1 MKITNPTLAIF
12 GSPNTT
18 RKRKIFLW
26 LLRSKRISLY
36 FWLSLLTVFLPPL
49 PFPYGDAVD
58 VIALAIAAL
67 ALLQSLLRLAQFYRN
82 RGAA

>member
-1 MKITNPTLAIF
+1 MSIKPFRRLVNSRVIDAC
-12 GSPNTT
+12 
-18 RKRKIFLW
+18 
-26 LLRSKRISLY
+26 

-67 ALLQSLLRLAQFYRN
+67 ALLQSLLRLARFYRN
-82 RGAA
+82 RRSA